1 MNDKE
6 VKRES
11 AKALVVNMANRNMAG
26 MSESDVQEYVTG
38 KRSWACVI
46 TFACLSIF
54 AGIVAGWVV
63 WVACKGW

>member
-1 MNDKE
+1 MNEQDIKQ
-6 VKRES
+6 ES
-11 AKALVVNMANRNMAG
+11 AKAVSRNMVG
-26 MSESDVQEYVTG
+26 MSNKDAQEYVTG